1 VDGMVDIEGVTRIE
15 GRNIPLILL
24 PEVLPLVQAPLR
36 GAAVFDVGVLG
47 IRHGV
52 QYHYQLRRKCNS
64 RWEEQLVSTMA
75 NEQII

>member
-1 VDGMVDIEGVTRIE
+1 MDGMVDIEGVTSIE

-52 QYHYQLRRKCNS
+52 
-64 RWEEQLVSTMA
+64 
-75 NEQII
+75 